1 MHKYPLSSS
10 LICCLIEE
18 IDFMKKK
25 DTFTISSVYLDDIVT
40 GIYNKIDFFCKISNL
55 YVQQSIGSARMN
67 DAEKMST

>member
-25 DTFTISSVYLDDIVT
+25 DTFTILSVYLDDIVT
-40 GIYNKIDFFCKISNL
+40 GIYNKIDFFL
-55 YVQQSIGSARMN
+55 
-67 DAEKMST
+67 